1 MRPAHCRR
9 VTFTPSKTIYTCRK
23 EISLRLS
30 EICVNRPVFA
40 FMLIMFMVTLGIF
53 SFFDLGVDLFPQS
66 DPATIYVRL
75 RLPGAS
81 PEEMVSQVTLP
92 IEEAVSS
99 VSGIEEIRGMVTEG
113 SASVMITFVL
123 ERDISSAVED
133 VREKVSGAMRRLP
146 PNIQP
151 PVVQKAELDRDPVV
165 TIAIYGNRSVREL
178 TEVADKQVRRALETV
193 DGVAAIDIGGARNRQ
208 INLFL
213 DINKMNAY
221 NLTAQEVQRAVTTE
235 NIESP
240 GGRMVTGPQEV
251 GVRTMGRVTSVSEF
265 NDIIIKNVGGAPIR
279 LRDIGYAEDGMAEK
293 RTFAYLRGQPAVSMG
308 IQRQT
313 GTNTVEVVDGVLAK
327 LAQVKNQLPSGVK
340 TELIKEQATYIRAS
354 VAALEEHLVIGS
366 LLASFIVFLFIRDWR
381 TVLISALAIPTSIV
395 TTFTVLRVMDFTL
408 NSMTLLG
415 LTLAVGIVIDDAI
428 IVLENIVRFLEEKNM
443 PPKQA
448 AIQATKE
455 ISLAVVA
462 TTISLVIIFVP
473 IAFMSGYAR
482 RFLNQFGWTMAF
494 SILVSMLVAFTV
506 TPSLAAKLLRRK
518 AGGHKPH
525 GEHEPNWIERPYLR
539 ILGWSLNHRWVI
551 IAVCCL
557 TFASTFYLNKYIG
570 RDWMP
575 QEDQSELGLFLE
587 LPEGS
592 SLERTESVTMEML
605 AKVDKVPGV
614 ILTVPGSTS
623 FLDRVTMSF
632 STILLAPPSER
643 GTIEEMGQKVREAIK
658 DYAAYRP
665 RINFPNVLG
674 GRDTFSPIRLQVL
687 GPDISKLVSLSK
699 DALIEM
705 QKEPSLADLKANL
718 NLNNPEIQVTIDR
731 QLASD
736 LGVRVSDIAGAVRLL
751 MSGEDEISTFKEDS
765 EQYPV
770 TMRLMPG
777 QRDDPNVVSRLLVPS
792 AKLGLIRLDSVARL
806 ERGLGPSRI
815 DRYGRQFSVGIYGNV
830 AKGHSLGEAA
840 TAATAAIE
848 RVGMPQGYQ
857 SVFSGQVKVLEET
870 TQNMMMAIGLA
881 SIFMY
886 MVLAAQFESLV
897 HPFII
902 LATLPL
908 SIPFALLS
916 LILTGRS
923 LNLFSALGVLLLL
936 GIVKKNGILQID
948 YMNHLRDAG
957 VPLRKAI
964 LEANRV
970 RLRPI
975 LMTTL
980 SIIAGLVP
988 TAVGMGVGAS
998 QRSAIAVTIIGG
1010 QSLCLLLTLLV
1021 VPVGYS
1027 LVEDARAWF
1036 ARGRSSEEATASPAH
1051 GD

>member
-1 MRPAHCRR
+1 M
-9 VTFTPSKTIYTCRK
+9 
-23 EISLRLS
+23 RLS

-40 FMLIMFMVTLGIF
+40 FMLIMFMVVLGVF
-53 SFFDLGVDLFPQS
+53 SFMDLGVDLFPQS

-81 PEEMVSQVTLP
+81 PEEMVSQVSLP
-92 IEEAVSS
+92 VEEAVSS

-113 SASVMITFVL
+113 SATVMITFVL
-123 ERDISSAVED
+123 ERDINSAVED
-133 VREKVSGAMRRLP
+133 IREKVSGAMRRLP

-165 TIAIYGNRSVREL
+165 TIAVFGNRSVREL
-178 TEVADKQVRRALETV
+178 TEVADKQVRRSLETV
-193 DGVAAIDIGGARNRQ
+193 DGVAAIDIGGARSRQ

-213 DINKMNAY
+213 DINKLNAY
-221 NLTAQEVQRAVTTE
+221 NLTAQDVERAVRTE
-235 NIESP
+235 NIEAP
-240 GGRMVTGPQEV
+240 GGRMINGPQEV
-251 GVRTMGRVTSVSEF
+251 GVRTMGRVESVQEF
-265 NDIIIKNVGGAPIR
+265 NDIIIKNVAGAPVR
-279 LRDIGYAEDGMAEK
+279 LRDIGFAEDGMAEK
-293 RTFAYLRGQPAVSMG
+293 RTFAYLRGQPAVTMG

-327 LAQVKNQLPSGVK
+327 LEQVKQQLPSGVK

-354 VAALEEHLVIGS
+354 VAALEEHLVLGS
-366 LLASFIVFLFIRDWR
+366 LLASLIVFLFIRDWR

-428 IVLENIVRFLEEKNM
+428 IVLENIVRFLEEKNL
-443 PPKQA
+443 PPKEA

-482 RFLNQFGWTMAF
+482 RFLNQFGWTMAV
-494 SILVSMLVAFTV
+494 SIMVSMLVAFTV
-506 TPSLAAKLLRRK
+506 TPSLAARLLRRK
-518 AGGHKPH
+518 GAAGGHKPH
-525 GEHEPNWIERPYLR
+525 GHHEPNWIERIYLGT
-539 ILGWSLNHRWVI
+539 LTWSLNHRWVI
-551 IAVCCL
+551 VGICL
-557 TFASTFYLNKYIG
+557 VTLGSTYFLNQRIG

-575 QEDQSELGLFLE
+575 QEDQSELGIFLE

-592 SLERTESVTMEML
+592 SLERTERVTMEML
-605 AKVDKVPGV
+605 AKIDKVPGV
-614 ILTVPGSTS
+614 ILTVPGSSS

-632 STILLAPPSER
+632 STVLLAPPSER
-643 GTIEEMGQKVREAIK
+643 GSIEEMGQKVREAIK
-658 DYAAYRP
+658 DYAQYRP

-674 GRDTFSPIRLQVL
+674 GRDTFAPIRLQIL
-687 GPDISKLVSLSK
+687 GPDINKLVTISK
-699 DALIEM
+699 DALVEM
-705 QKEPSLADLKANL
+705 QKEPSLTDLKANL
-718 NLNNPEIQVTIDR
+718 NLNNPELQVTIDR

-777 QRDDPNVVSRLLVPS
+777 QRDDPTVVSRLLVPS
-792 AKLGLIRLDSVARL
+792 ARLGLIRLDSVASL

-815 DRYGRQFSVGIYGNV
+815 DRYARQFSVGIYGNV
-830 AKGHSLGEAA
+830 ASGHALGEAA
-840 TAATAAIE
+840 DAATAAIE
-848 RVGMPQGYQ
+848 RVGMPVGYQ

-870 TQNMMMAIGLA
+870 TANMLMAISLA

-886 MVLAAQFESLV
+886 MVLAAQFESLL

-902 LATLPL
+902 MATLPL
-908 SIPFALLS
+908 SIPFALFS
-916 LILTGRS
+916 LIATGRT

-948 YMNHLRDAG
+948 YMNHLRAEG
-957 VPLRKAI
+957 LPLRQAI

-980 SIIAGLVP
+980 SIIAGLIP

-1010 QSLCLLLTLLV
+1010 QSLCLILTLLV

-1027 LVEDARAWF
+1027 LIEDARAWF
-1036 ARGRSSEEATASPAH
+1036 ARGKRSEEALASPAH

>member
-1 MRPAHCRR
+1 M
-9 VTFTPSKTIYTCRK
+9 
-23 EISLRLS
+23 RLS

>member
-1 MRPAHCRR
+1 
-9 VTFTPSKTIYTCRK
+9 
-23 EISLRLS
+23 LRLS

-40 FMLIMFMVTLGIF
+40 FMLIMFMVTLGVF
-53 SFFDLGVDLFPQS
+53 SFLDLGVDLFPQS

-81 PEEMVSQVTLP
+81 PEEMVSQVILP

-113 SASVMITFVL
+113 SGNVMITFIM

-165 TIAIYGNRSVREL
+165 TVAVYGERSVREL
-178 TEVADKQVRRALETV
+178 TEIADKQIRRSLETV

-213 DINKMNAY
+213 DINKLNAY
-221 NLTAQEVQRAVTTE
+221 NLTAQDVERAIRTE
-235 NIESP
+235 NIETP
-240 GGRMVTGPQEV
+240 GGRMINGPQEV
-251 GVRTMGRVTSVSEF
+251 GVRTMGRVTSVAEF
-265 NDIIIKNVGGAPIR
+265 NDIIIKNVNGANIR
-279 LRDIGYAEDGMAEK
+279 LRDIGFAEDGMAEK
-293 RTFAYLRGQPAVSMG
+293 RTFAYLRNQPAVTMG
-308 IQRQT
+308 VQRQT
-313 GTNTVEVVDGVLAK
+313 GTNTVDVVDGVLAK
-327 LAQVKNQLPSGVK
+327 LEQVKQQLPAGVK
-340 TELIKEQATYIRAS
+340 TELIKEQASYIRAS
-354 VAALEEHLVIGS
+354 VSALEEHLILGS

-428 IVLENIVRFLEEKNM
+428 IVLENIVRFLEEKDL
-443 PPKQA
+443 PPKEA

-494 SILVSMLVAFTV
+494 SIMVSMLVAFTV
-506 TPSLAAKLLRRK
+506 TPSLAARLLRRK
-518 AGGHKPH
+518 GGVHKPH
-525 GEHEPNWIERPYLR
+525 HEMQPNWMERLYLG

-551 IAVCCL
+551 VGVCIL
-557 TFASTFYLNKYIG
+557 TLSSTYFLNQRIG

-575 QEDQSELGLFLE
+575 QEDQSELGIFLE

-592 SLERTESVTMEML
+592 SLELTEKVTREML
-605 AKVDKVPGV
+605 GKIEQVPGV
-614 ILTVPGSTS
+614 TLAVPGSS
-623 FLDRVTMSF
+623 LFLDRVTMSF
-632 STILLAPPSER
+632 STVLLAPPSER
-643 GTIEEMGQKVREAIK
+643 GTIEEMGAKVREAIR
-658 DYAAYRP
+658 DYAQYRP

-674 GRDTFSPIRLQVL
+674 GRDTFSPIRLQIL
-687 GPDISKLVSLSK
+687 GPDINKLVPISK
-699 DALIEM
+699 QALLEM
-705 QKEPSLADLKANL
+705 QKEPSLTDLKANL

-777 QRDDPNVVSRLLVPS
+777 QRDDPSVVSRLLIPS
-792 AKLGLIRLDSVARL
+792 GKLGLIRLDSVATL

-815 DRYGRQFSVGIYGNV
+815 DRFARQFSVGIYGNV
-830 AKGHSLGEAA
+830 AAGHSLGEAA
-840 TAATAAIE
+840 AAATTAIE
-848 RVGMPQGYQ
+848 RVGMPPGYQ
-857 SVFSGQVKVLEET
+857 TAFSGQVKVLEET
-870 TQNMMMAIGLA
+870 TANMMMAIGLA

-908 SIPFALLS
+908 SIPFALFS
-916 LILTGRS
+916 LIITGRT

-948 YMNHLRDAG
+948 YMNHLRNEG
-957 VPLRKAI
+957 FPLRRAI
-964 LEANRV
+964 IEANRV

-975 LMTTL
+975 LMTTM
-980 SIIAGLVP
+980 SIIAGLLP
-988 TAVGMGVGAS
+988 TAIGMGVGAS

-1010 QSLCLLLTLLV
+1010 QSLCLILTLLV

-1027 LVEDARAWF
+1027 LIEDTRDWLARR
-1036 ARGRSSEEATASPAH
+1036 RGAAAQVTAPAH

>member
-1 MRPAHCRR
+1 
-9 VTFTPSKTIYTCRK
+9 
-23 EISLRLS
+23 
-30 EICVNRPVFA
+30 VN
-40 FMLIMFMVTLGIF
+40 
-53 SFFDLGVDLFPQS
+53 
-66 DPATIYVRL
+66 
-75 RLPGAS
+75 
-81 PEEMVSQVTLP
+81 
-92 IEEAVSS
+92 
-99 VSGIEEIRGMVTEG
+99 
-113 SASVMITFVL
+113 
-123 ERDISSAVED
+123 
-133 VREKVSGAMRRLP
+133 
-146 PNIQP
+146 
-151 PVVQKAELDRDPVV
+151 
-165 TIAIYGNRSVREL
+165 
-178 TEVADKQVRRALETV
+178 
-193 DGVAAIDIGGARNRQ
+193 GVAAIDIGGARNRQ

-213 DINKMNAY
+213 DINKLNAY
-221 NLTAQEVQRAVTTE
+221 NLTAQDVERAVRTE
-235 NIESP
+235 NIEAP
-240 GGRMVTGPQEV
+240 GGRMINGPQEV
-251 GVRTMGRVTSVSEF
+251 GVRTMGRVESVKEF
-265 NDIIIKNVGGAPIR
+265 NDIIIKNVAGAPVR

-293 RTFAYLRGQPAVSMG
+293 RTFAYLRGQPAVTMG

-327 LAQVKNQLPSGVK
+327 LEQVKAQLPSGVK

-354 VAALEEHLVIGS
+354 VAALEEHLILGS
-366 LLASFIVFLFIRDWR
+366 LLASLIVFIFIRDWR
-381 TVLISALAIPTSIV
+381 TVLISALAIPTSII

-428 IVLENIVRFLEEKNM
+428 IVLENIVRFLEEKNL
-443 PPKQA
+443 PAKEA

-455 ISLAVVA
+455 ISMAVVA

-482 RFLNQFGWTMAF
+482 RFLNQFGWTMAV

-506 TPSLAAKLLRRK
+506 TPSLAARLLRRK
-518 AGGHKPH
+518 GAAGGHKAH
-525 GEHEPNWIERPYLR
+525 GHHEPNWIERAYLG
-539 ILGWSLNHRWVI
+539 ILTWSLNHRWVI
-551 IAVCCL
+551 VGVCL
-557 TFASTFYLNKYIG
+557 VTLGSTYFLNQRIG

-575 QEDQSELGLFLE
+575 QEDQSELGIFLE

-592 SLERTESVTMEML
+592 SLERTERVTLEML
-605 AKVDKVPGV
+605 GKIEKVPGV
-614 ILTVPGSTS
+614 ILTVPGSS
-623 FLDRVTMSF
+623 LFLDRVTMSF
-632 STILLAPPSER
+632 STVLLAPPSER
-643 GTIEEMGQKVREAIK
+643 GSIEEMGQKVRDAIK
-658 DYAAYRP
+658 EYAPYRP

-674 GRDTFSPIRLQVL
+674 GRDTFSPIRLQIL
-687 GPDISKLVSLSK
+687 GPDINKLVPISK
-699 DALIEM
+699 AALLEM
-705 QKEPSLADLKANL
+705 QKEPSLTDLKANL
-718 NLNNPEIQVTIDR
+718 NLNNPELQVTIDR

-777 QRDDPNVVSRLLVPS
+777 QRDDPTVVSRLLVPS
-792 AKLGLIRLDSVARL
+792 ARLGLIRLDSVASL

-815 DRYGRQFSVGIYGNV
+815 DRYARQFSVGIYGNV
-830 AKGHSLGEAA
+830 ASGHALGEAA
-840 TAATAAIE
+840 DAATAAIE
-848 RVGMPQGYQ
+848 RVGMPVGYQ

-870 TQNMMMAIGLA
+870 TANMLMAISLA

-886 MVLAAQFESLV
+886 MVLAAQFESLL

-902 LATLPL
+902 MATLPL
-908 SIPFALLS
+908 SIPFALFS
-916 LILTGRS
+916 LIATGRT

-948 YMNHLRDAG
+948 YMNHLRAEG
-957 VPLRKAI
+957 LPLRQAI

-980 SIIAGLVP
+980 SIIAGLIP
-988 TAVGMGVGAS
+988 TAIGMGVGAS

-1010 QSLCLLLTLLV
+1010 QSLCLILTLLV

-1027 LVEDARAWF
+1027 LIEDARAWF
-1036 ARGRSSEEATASPAH
+1036 ARGKRSEEAVISPAH